1 MLLINAIYTHVL
13 RYYKNTLSKNIHSA
27 FSTLR
32 IFSTPHFLRSAFSTL
47 RTPHSTNHEYAA
59 FLFGVCPKS
68 VIFLFFCLRHHRSAR
83 TLTCFAFLSTDFR
96 EKKETARTFRFI
108 SLFLLESY
116 YRLACTVLII
126 VPRVGYESSFVRVW

>member
-1 MLLINAIYTHVL
+1 MLFIRMCYDIIKTLFQRIYTPHFL
-13 RYYKNTLSKNIHSA
+13 HSA

-32 IFSTPHFLRSAFSTL
+32 IFYAPHFLHSAL
-47 RTPHSTNHEYAA
+47 RTPRIPPNHEYTA

-116 YRLACTVLII
+116 YHLACTVLII